1 MRLVRAADGRIL
13 ADPSARAEGRGAYV
27 CSDPDCAASLA
38 QGRPLARALRVPV
51 TVEPET
57 IDLIQEWQR
66 SAFTR

>member
-1 MRLVRAADGRIL
+1 V

-27 CSDPDCAASLA
+27 CPDPECAASLA
-38 QGRPLARALRVPV
+38 QGRSLARSLRAPV

-57 IDLIQEWQR
+57 IDLIHEWQR